1 MKYENGSLA
10 SVTSSVVHHG
20 EEQSIIVQC
29 ANAKLSAPWNPKAE
43 ISMGNGF
50 PEDDGN
56 KALLE
61 KLEEAYRAIPDLKY
75 TGHTG
80 EIDDALSALE
90 NGTRPL
96 ITGID
101 GKRTIEMITAIY
113 KAGFTESS
121 VKLPI
126 LPEDEYYSGD
136 GIQKNA
142 IHFYKKGKVLE
153 NLSEEEIK
161 IEAV

>member
-1 MKYENGSLA
+1 M
-10 SVTSSVVHHG
+10 HHG
-20 EEQSIIVQC
+20 EEQSIVVQC
-29 ANAKLSAPWNPKAE
+29 ADAKLSAPWNPKAE

-50 PEDDGN
+50 PEEGGN
-56 KALLE
+56 KSLLE
-61 KLEEAYRAIPDLKY
+61 QLEKEYQAIPDLKY

-80 EIDDALSALE
+80 EIDDVLSALE

-96 ITGID
+96 ITGVD

-113 KAGFTESS
+113 KAGFTESV

-126 LPEDEYYSGD
+126 LPEDEYYSGN

-142 IHFYKKGKVLE
+142 IRFYKKGKALE

-161 IEAV
+161 IEAVK